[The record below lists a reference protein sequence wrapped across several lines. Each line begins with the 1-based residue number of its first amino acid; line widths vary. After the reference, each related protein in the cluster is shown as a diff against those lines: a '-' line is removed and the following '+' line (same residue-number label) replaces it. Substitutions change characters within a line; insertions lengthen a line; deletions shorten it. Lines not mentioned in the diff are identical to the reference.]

1 MSVALLTR
9 PASTTALRIGMLSES
24 YLPRISGV
32 VHSLTAFV
40 GALRERGHRVFVVA
54 PVYPGYADTE
64 PDIIRLPSVRLP
76 HEPDFPLANL
86 LSPASWR
93 MLQTLDVDVVHTHSP
108 FLMGRAGARVAR
120 RRKIPLVFTHHT
132 LYDEYL
138 HYVPWI
144 GAAVS
149 RPAVR
154 RYVARYANR
163 CDLVIA
169 PSSVVASRLRAHGVH
184 SRIEVLPTGVVDTGL
199 IASLDPSWVRPVF
212 GIPEGR
218 TLLVTASRLG
228 KEKSV
233 DLLLEMF
240 ANVVQ
245 RREAVL
251 LIVGGGPEDGALKE
265 QAVRLGVAERVIFA
279 GPQPHKKTL
288 ECMAAS
294 DIFVF
299 ASQTE
304 TQGLAVI
311 EAIAVGRPVVAVA
324 AGGVTDAVRGED
336 TGVLSPAS
344 AAAMADR
351 VVALIDD
358 PARRGRLAERAREAA
373 YQFSLEA
380 AADRLSALYRSLLP
394 VPHR

>member
-1 MSVALLTR
+1 
-9 PASTTALRIGMLSES
+9 MLSES

-54 PVYPGYADTE
+54 PAYPGYADTE

-76 HEPDFPLANL
+76 HEPDFPLANFL
-86 LSPASWR
+86 APASWR
-93 MLQTLDVDVVHTHSP
+93 ILQALDVDVVHTHSP

-144 GAAVS
+144 GPGLT
-149 RPAVR
+149 RPVVR
-154 RYVARYANR
+154 TYVRGYTNR

-169 PSSVVASRLRAHGVH
+169 PSSVVASHLRAQGVR
-184 SRIEVLPTGVVDTGL
+184 SRIEILPTGVIDTAV
-199 IASLDPSWVRPVF
+199 ITSLDPSWVRPAF
-212 GIPEGR
+212 GIPPDR

-228 KEKSV
+228 KEKSI

-240 ANVVQ
+240 VKVAL
-245 RREAVL
+245 RKDAFL
-251 LIVGGGPEDGALKE
+251 LIVGSGSEEASLKE
-265 QAVRLGVAERVIFA
+265 HAQRLGIAGRTIFA
-279 GPQPHKKTL
+279 GRQPHTRTL
-288 ECMAAS
+288 ECLLAA

-311 EAIAVGRPVVAVA
+311 EAMAVGRPVVAVA

-344 AAAMADR
+344 SDALADR

-358 PARRGRLAERAREAA
+358 PPRRARLAARARESVR
-373 YQFSLEA
+373 QFSLEA
-380 AADRLSALYRSLLP
+380 AADRLITLYRSLLP
-394 VPHR
+394 VPRR